1 VTHDERQRLIR
12 QYAEGAAEVAK
23 SLEAIPASQLTAR
36 PLAGKWSAAEIV
48 HHLSD
53 SESISSIRLRR
64 LIAEDHPVIY
74 GYDQERYARD
84 LRYNERDV
92 APSLANF
99 AAVRAATVTLLAT
112 LKDADWAREGWH
124 TEMGRY
130 TPETWLQIYAV
141 HAHNHA
147 AQIQRLREAMAV
159 TK

>member
-1 VTHDERQRLIR
+1 MTHDERQRLIDK
-12 QYAEGAAEVAK
+12 YAEGAAAVAR
-23 SLEAIPASQLTAR
+23 SLEGFPASHLTAR
-36 PLAGKWSAAEIV
+36 PLAGKWTAAEIV

-53 SESISSIRLRR
+53 SETISGIRLRR

-84 LRYNERDV
+84 LHYNERDI

-99 AAVRAATVTLLAT
+99 TAVRAATATLLAA
-112 LKDADWAREGWH
+112 LSDADWTREGWH
-124 TEMGRY
+124 SEMGRY

-147 AQIQRLREAMAV
+147 AQIQRLREAVAV
-159 TK
+159 AK